1 MTQGNGM
8 KNAIM
13 HVTYS
18 KKSDS
23 VVNTLFYCHI
33 ITSWEKV
40 TPLQK
45 FSQILH
51 FKSKLP
57 EKFQRFNAT
66 NRSMEVLMEI
76 WKYQNAK

>member
-1 MTQGNGM
+1 MTQVNGM
-8 KNAIM
+8 KNAII
-13 HVTYS
+13 HVTYFL
-18 KKSDS
+18 SDS

-40 TPLQK
+40 TPSQK
-45 FSQILH
+45 FSQFLH

-57 EKFQRFNAT
+57 GKFQHFNAT
-66 NRSMEVLMEI
+66 NGSMEVLMEI